1 MLITI
6 NHQIIKKDVHFVDKT
21 AKETF
26 SWVEW
31 ITQFLNGEESESE
44 VKK

>member
-1 MLITI
+1 ME
-6 NHQIIKKDVHFVDKT
+6 KSD
-21 AKETF
+21 KETF

-44 VKK
+44 VKH